1 MISHSPNGSTIYT
14 PKHSF
19 TWEEDI
25 EYIVKKPYGT
35 SGSMWEHKYYD
46 GFTPRVHLAK
56 NPNNTSGICYMP
68 SSLLKTISDDSSI
81 TSKPTVPKFQF
92 VRNTRIQQSADNNEG
107 GQCYVRFK
115 VDSSNYSMA
124 FTDGQYSSH
133 LYCAQ
138 AYNSDDGFYYGMIQP
153 IGFTNDYSVLVNTS
167 SNTMEA
173 AYNIHNVSDGYN
185 KNMSEY
191 TQLNGDNVNKVLLSV
206 PSGTKPA
213 HYKYVSVNFMI
224 AIQASNYNF
233 LDANQ
238 TVSVFGISIPFNFVR
253 YYSASDPSWT
263 YRFLDVIDNT
273 NRIGL
278 EPSDHSLLTLDASKC
293 SFIRGRKSVTSGYNP
308 NFDYYSVSNKI
319 GNTQYVWL
327 SGQYSFKLHEG
338 YTGGSGCPKGYDALA
353 IGSPIVTF
361 MINEFDLYDK
371 SNKFVELTM
380 SCAEN
385 IEIWT
390 P

>member
-1 MISHSPNGSTIYT
+1 MISYSPNGSTIYT
-14 PKHSF
+14 PTHSF

-25 EYIVKKPYGT
+25 EYIVKKPYWT

-81 TSKPTVPKFQF
+81 ASQPTVPKFQF

-138 AYNSDDGFYYGMIQP
+138 AYNSDDGYYYGMIQP

-167 SNTMEA
+167 SNTMDA

-185 KNMSEY
+185 RNMSEY
-191 TQLNGDNVNKVLLSV
+191 TQLKGDHVNKVLLSD
-206 PSGTKPA
+206 PNGTKPA

-224 AIQASNYNF
+224 AIQSSNYNF

-238 TVSVFGISIPFNFVR
+238 TVSVFGISIPFNYVR
-253 YYSASDPSWT
+253 FYSASDPPWT

-278 EPSDHSLLTLDASKC
+278 EPADHSLLTLESSKC
-293 SFIRGRKSVTSGYNP
+293 SFIRGRKSVTSGYYP
-308 NFDYYSVSNKI
+308 NFDYYSVFNKI

-338 YTGGSGCPKGYDALA
+338 YPGSGCPKGYDALA
-353 IGSPIVTF
+353 ICSPIVTF
-361 MINEFDLYDK
+361 LLNEYELYDK